1 MNYIKLP
8 SDLLP
13 MSLESTKKLQRLPLE
28 GVMVLEFCQYLS
40 GPSAGLR
47 LADLGARVIKIENP
61 GKGDLCRILPIKNQW
76 IEESS
81 LLFHTINRNKESYTA
96 NLKSATELA
105 DIKKLIKKA
114 DVMMHNF
121 RPGVMEKLGLD
132 YGSVSAVNPGLVFAE
147 ISGYGAEGPWAR
159 KPGQD
164 LLLQA
169 MSGLMYASGNQLD
182 GPMPFGL
189 AIGDMLCGAQA
200 VQGILAALVHR
211 KRTGKGSKISLSLL
225 ESLLDMQFE
234 VLTTYFA
241 SGKRPLRSAVN
252 GAHALLGAPY
262 GIYCTKDSH
271 LAIAM
276 IPILSLREAL
286 GCAGLDP
293 YDQSMVFSHRD
304 EIKQVLADFLKTETT
319 SYWLEKLRKSGLWAM
334 DVKDWKRLKESDG
347 YRHAALEQSLKLT
360 NGQSIKTNR
369 CPIRIDGKVLFSEK
383 PAPGLGEHTA
393 LIKEE
398 FK

>member
-1 MNYIKLP
+1 MNP
-8 SDLLP
+8 
-13 MSLESTKKLQRLPLE
+13 ESKSTTKSLPLE
-28 GVMVLEFCQYLS
+28 GVIVLEFCQYLS

-61 GKGDLCRILPIKNQW
+61 GKGDLCRILPIKNRW
-76 IEESS
+76 VENDS

-96 NLKSATELA
+96 NLKSEHELA
-105 DIKKLIKKA
+105 EIKRLIGKA
-114 DVMMHNF
+114 DVLMHNF
-121 RPGVMEKLGLD
+121 RPGVMEKLGLG
-132 YGSVSAVNPGLVFAE
+132 YEAVKALNAGLVYAE

-169 MSGLMYASGNQLD
+169 MSGLMFASGNQKD

-200 VQGILAALVHR
+200 VQGILAALVYR
-211 KRTGKGSKISLSLL
+211 KRTGKGSRISLSLL

-252 GAHALLGAPY
+252 SAHPLLGAPY
-262 GIYCTKDSH
+262 GIYATKDSH

-276 IPILSLREAL
+276 IPIAPLREAL
-286 GCAGLDP
+286 GCGELERF
-293 YDQSMVFSHRD
+293 DQSMVFTHRD
-304 EIKQVLADFLKTETT
+304 AIKQVLADFLKSATT
-319 SYWLEKLRKSGLWAM
+319 DHWLAKLRENGLWAM
-334 DVKDWKRLKESDG
+334 DVKDWKQLKATQG
-347 YRHAALEQSLKLT
+347 YRQSNLEQIIKLT

-369 CPIRIDGKVLFSEK
+369 CPIRIDGEVLLSDR
-383 PAPGLGEHTA
+383 PAPTLGEHTA
-393 LIKEE
+393 SIKQE
-398 FK
+398 FN

>member
-1 MNYIKLP
+1 
-8 SDLLP
+8 
-13 MSLESTKKLQRLPLE
+13 MSPENKKGLKRLPLE

-47 LADLGARVIKIENP
+47 LADLGARVIKVENP

-76 IEESS
+76 VGEDS

-96 NLKSATELA
+96 NLKSETEQA
-105 DIKKLIKKA
+105 GVKQLIQKA
-114 DVMMHNF
+114 DVLMHNF
-121 RPGVMEKLGLD
+121 RPGVMEKLGLG
-132 YGSVSAVNPGLVFAE
+132 YQQVKAINPAIVFAE
-147 ISGYGAEGPWAR
+147 ISGYGEAGPWAK

-169 MSGLMYASGNQLD
+169 MSGLMYTSGDQSH
-182 GPMPFGL
+182 GPAPFGL

-200 VQGILAALVHR
+200 VQGILAGLVHR
-211 KRTGKGSKISLSLL
+211 KRTGKGSRITLSLL

-252 GAHALLGAPY
+252 NAHPLLGAPY
-262 GIYCTKDSH
+262 GVYPTKDSH

-276 IPILSLREAL
+276 IPIWPLREAL
-286 GCAGLDP
+286 DCAGLEEF
-293 YDQSMVFSHRD
+293 DQSKVFSHRD
-304 EIKQVLADFLKTETT
+304 EIKQVLADYLKTETT
-319 SYWLEKLRKSGLWAM
+319 DHWLTKLRESGLWAM
-334 DVKDWKRLKESDG
+334 DVKDWKALKKTEG
-347 YRHAALEQSLKLT
+347 YQHARLEQELKLAD
-360 NGQSIKTNR
+360 GQRIRTTR
-369 CPIRIDGKVLFSEK
+369 CPIQIDGEVLFSER

-393 LIKEE
+393 SIKEE